1 MEALQIT
8 FLVSVDI
15 QCEHDKP
22 EVALW
27 ALVSLEAIG
36 CQANSLFKKVKV
48 FVLPTCL
55 MILCP
60 RTTTS
65 VLVDTL
71 IPNMG
76 GPVRNKI
83 PDDDSLNAA
92 LDLLSC

>member
-1 MEALQIT
+1 MNGGSPNY
-8 FLVSVDI
+8 FLVSVAI
-15 QCEHDKP
+15 QCEHEKP

-27 ALVSLEAIG
+27 ALVSLEARG
-36 CQANSLFKKVKV
+36 CQANSLFKKV
-48 FVLPTCL
+48 F

-71 IPNMG
+71 IPYMG

-83 PDDDSLNAA
+83 PNDDSVNAA